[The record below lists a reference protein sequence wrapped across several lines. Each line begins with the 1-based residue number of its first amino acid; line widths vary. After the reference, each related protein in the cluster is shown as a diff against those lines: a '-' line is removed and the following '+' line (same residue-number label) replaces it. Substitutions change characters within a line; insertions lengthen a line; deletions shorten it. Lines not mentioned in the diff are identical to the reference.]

1 MLFLGINSNINL
13 PRRSTLTPSFPARRK
28 FGMAALIDSAVSGPN
43 IVYCGKPRR
52 GIPPIDEK
60 DRVDT
65 SLLLIDVCAYD
76 MLVVLLFA
84 IVEVA
89 ARKKVDEARV
99 DDDDVDTASRRKA
112 LDIVDIIDTN
122 DLNGKEVKERSW
134 VEIFVNKSPK

>member
-1 MLFLGINSNINL
+1 
-13 PRRSTLTPSFPARRK
+13 
-28 FGMAALIDSAVSGPN
+28 MAALIDNAVSGPK

-60 DRVDT
+60 DRVVVDT
-65 SLLLIDVCAYD
+65 SLLLMDVCAYD

-89 ARKKVDEARV
+89 ARKKVDEGRV

-112 LDIVDIIDTN
+112 LDIVDIIAIVGW
-122 DLNGKEVKERSW
+122 LSFSKY
-134 VEIFVNKSPK
+134 

>member
-1 MLFLGINSNINL
+1 
-13 PRRSTLTPSFPARRK
+13 
-28 FGMAALIDSAVSGPN
+28 MAALIDNAVSGPN

-60 DRVDT
+60 DRVVVDT

-89 ARKKVDEARV
+89 ARKKVDEGRV
-99 DDDDVDTASRRKA
+99 DDDDDVDTTNRRKA
-112 LDIVDIIDTN
+112 LDIVDIID
-122 DLNGKEVKERSW
+122 GKRLVDEVE
-134 VEIFVNKSPK
+134 V

>member
-1 MLFLGINSNINL
+1 
-13 PRRSTLTPSFPARRK
+13 
-28 FGMAALIDSAVSGPN
+28 MAALIDNAVSGPN

-60 DRVDT
+60 DRVVVDT

-89 ARKKVDEARV
+89 ARKKVDEGRV
-99 DDDDVDTASRRKA
+99 DDDDDDDVDTTSRQKA

-122 DLNGKEVKERSW
+122 DLQGKES
-134 VEIFVNKSPK
+134 N